1 MDDRLYRSVDD
12 RMLAGVAGGIAERID
27 ADPSIVRIVWA
38 LLIIFTGGLAFVAY
52 LVMAVVV
59 PEAPDTWPAAPAD
72 TWPAAPAD
80 TWPAAP
86 VPPSP
91 GDAAW
96 AAAPPPDPDAPTA
109 ATEGSWLVGGVAT
122 TGGVGATTA
131 PALEPAPSATAVT
144 PPATGATPPASSVAA
159 GSAGTWIAPSG
170 RPVPRAD
177 AGRTRR
183 DQQARDSDDRGPLIA
198 GLVLIVIGAFFLLRQ
213 FVPAIDLGS
222 WWPLILVGIGVVLV
236 VASIVP
242 DRRSG

>member
-1 MDDRLYRSVDD
+1 VDDRLYRSVDD

-27 ADPSIVRIVWA
+27 ADPSIIRIVWA
-38 LLIIFTGGLAFVAY
+38 LLIIFTGGLAFIAY

-59 PEAPDTWPAAPAD
+59 PETPQTWASAPDDAP
-72 TWPAAPAD
+72 T
-80 TWPAAP
+80 TP

-109 ATEGSWLVGGVAT
+109 ATEGSWLVGGAAAT
-122 TGGVGATTA
+122 TGAGATTA
-131 PALEPAPSATAVT
+131 PALEPTPSATAAT
-144 PPATGATPPASSVAA
+144 PAATGATSPASSVAA
-159 GSAGTWIAPSG
+159 GAAGTWIAPSG
-170 RPVPRAD
+170 RPVPHAD
-177 AGRTRR
+177 AGRPRR
-183 DQQARDSDDRGPLIA
+183 DRNARDSDDRGPLIG

-222 WWPLILVGIGVVLV
+222 WWPLILVGLGLVLV

-242 DRRSG
+242 DRRSD